1 VTDKLTGQK
10 YERYVG
16 EVNEAG
22 NERLK
27 DSSEADIEYDN
38 DESFDDE
45 FPEDEK
51 LSTSNDFPQAAEEE
65 LMDTSATRWLMYDGL
80 GKLLVSKGM
89 EGRPCVLRAICEAAE
104 TPFTHYSGLFGE
116 IFHIIF
122 T

>member
-10 YERYVG
+10 FERYVA
-16 EVNEAG
+16 EVNETG
-22 NERLK
+22 NEKLK
-27 DSSEADIEYDN
+27 DSAENDEEYDD
-38 DESFDDE
+38 DETFDDA

-51 LSTSNDFPQAAEEE
+51 ITTYENFPKAAEEE
-65 LMDTSATRWLMYDGL
+65 LMDTSSTRWLMYDGL
-80 GKLLVSKGM
+80 GKLLVSKGL